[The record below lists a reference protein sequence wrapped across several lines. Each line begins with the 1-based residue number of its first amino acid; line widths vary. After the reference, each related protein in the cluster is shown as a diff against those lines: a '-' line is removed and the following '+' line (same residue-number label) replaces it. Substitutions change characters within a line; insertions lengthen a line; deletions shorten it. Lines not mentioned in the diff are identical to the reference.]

1 MLQSKKKIEIKNL
14 DYEIEDKKLL
24 DNVSLTIQPGGSVG
38 VIGPVM
44 VEINSLKS
52 IVGYNTVDHGRI
64 KIDGY
69 DINNIESDKLRQFIA
84 YSICSTIYRT
94 YSRKYNCWPTRQM
107 TAIIDAAINA
117 NAHSFISSIPGGY
130 GALLNESGRNLS
142 GGQRQKIALAR
153 TFLRDPSIIIMDE
166 PTNSLDGETEKVMQ
180 DYIINNYKN
189 KTFILA
195 THKPSLLSLVERVLI
210 VVDGKIMADGPKDEI
225 LSKFAQRENN

>member
-1 MLQSKKKIEIKNL
+1 MIIK
-14 DYEIEDKKLL
+14 D
-24 DNVSLTIQPGGSVG
+24 V
-38 VIGPVM
+38 
-44 VEINSLKS
+44 
-52 IVGYNTVDHGRI
+52 

-84 YSICSTIYRT
+84 YLPQSVQLFTGPIQENI
-94 YSRKYNCWPTRQM
+94 
-107 TAIIDAAINA
+107 TAGLQDIDDEQIIDAAINA

-210 VVDGKIMADGPKDEI
+210 VVDGKSWQMDQGM
-225 LSKFAQRENN
+225 KF